1 MNFKETI
8 RKKNKLLALA
18 LLGSILLRAIANAPF
33 VGIGATIPMAVGAI
47 VVGLLLFFLSSKVP
61 PVPMMFA
68 FSIFMSVV
76 VFLLMTFWP
85 CRANFMMIFMAM
97 FFVIIYEDIRVITLQ
112 AVCGIAEIVY
122 FHFAYYEALNDTE
135 WGVDT
140 TVIAIV
146 YLVSGMIVFII
157 LSRMTRMQFKE
168 LEKINKEAQEEKDKA
183 EKLLSEISK
192 SVGVLDNTSGK
203 ISESVT
209 VSGDITAEIAK
220 ATEDVALRTSNEV
233 GAADTIR
240 TMVSDGV
247 DNIQNVTEASIKM
260 TEASNETNSA
270 ITDSDRRVKILSNR
284 MDNLNT
290 KMDEI
295 ATSIEELSEENSKIV
310 SILGTLSEITD
321 QTNLLSLNASIEAA
335 RAGEAGK
342 GFAVVA
348 DEIRNLS
355 DSSAQF
361 TDDIHAIVDGVEAKT
376 KQVRD
381 EITQGQESVQE
392 CDAHVKE
399 VGESFQIVLANSD
412 EILSKARDIEE
423 QSNALQTLLNN
434 TLDNVNDISANVE
447 STSAAMDQ
455 ISANINN
462 LNGSIGN
469 VVSGYNDINDITAS
483 LVRVSEQE
491 DADGENVE

>member
-1 MNFKETI
+1 MNYKETI

-18 LLGSILLRAIANAPF
+18 LMGSIILRTIANAPF
-33 VGIGATIPMAVGAI
+33 VGIGAALPMGIGAI
-47 VVGLLLFFLSSKVP
+47 VMGVLLYFLSAKVP

-68 FSIFMSVV
+68 FSIFMSVL

-85 CRANFMMIFMAM
+85 CKVNFMMTFMAL

-112 AVCGIAEIVY
+112 TICCIAEMIY
-122 FHFAYYEALNDTE
+122 FHFKYYDYLNME
-135 WGVDT
+135 WGNDT

-146 YLVSGMIVFII
+146 YLVSGMIVFIM
-157 LSRMTRMQFKE
+157 LSRMTKKQFE
-168 LEKINKEAQEEKDKA
+168 EIERTSKEAQEEKEKA
-183 EKLLSEISK
+183 EKLLAEIGK
-192 SVGVLDNTSGK
+192 SVGVLDTTSGK

-209 VSGDITAEIAK
+209 ISGDITNEIAK
-220 ATEDVALRTSNEV
+220 ATEDVARRANSEV
-233 GAADTIR
+233 EAADTIR
-240 TMVSDGV
+240 TMVMDGV
-247 DNIQNVTEASIKM
+247 ENIQSVSEASIKM
-260 TEASNETNSA
+260 TEASNETNQA
-270 ITDSDRRVKILSNR
+270 IANSDSRVKILSER
-284 MDNLNT
+284 MDNLNS

-295 ATSIEELSEENSKIV
+295 ATAIAELSDENDKIV
-310 SILGTLSEITD
+310 GILGTLGEITD

-361 TDDIHAIVDGVEAKT
+361 TDEIHAILNGVEAKT

-381 EITQGQESVQE
+381 EISMGQESVQE
-392 CDAHVKE
+392 CNEYVKE
-399 VGESFQIVLANSD
+399 VGESFEIVTANSD
-412 EILSKARDIEE
+412 EILNKSQDIEN
-423 QSNALQTLLNN
+423 QSNELQSLLNQ
-434 TLDNVNDISANVE
+434 TLDNVNEISGNVE
-447 STSAAMDQ
+447 STSAAMEE
-455 ISANINN
+455 IAASINN

-483 LVRVSEQE
+483 LVEVSEQ
-491 DADGENVE
+491 

>member
-1 MNFKETI
+1 MNYKETI

-18 LLGSILLRAIANAPF
+18 LMGSIILRTIANAPF
-33 VGIGATIPMAVGAI
+33 VGIGAAIPMGVGAI
-47 VVGLLLFFLSSKVP
+47 VIGVVLYFLSSKVP

-68 FSIFMSVV
+68 FSIFMSVL

-85 CRANFMMIFMAM
+85 CKVNFMMTFMAL

-112 AVCGIAEIVY
+112 TVCCIAEMIY
-122 FHFAYYEALNDTE
+122 FHFKYYDWLNME
-135 WGVDT
+135 WGNDT

-146 YLVSGMIVFII
+146 YLVSGMIVFIM
-157 LSRMTRMQFKE
+157 LSRMTKKQFEEIERKS
-168 LEKINKEAQEEKDKA
+168 KEAQEEKEKA
-183 EKLLSEISK
+183 EKLLAQIGK
-192 SVGVLDNTSGK
+192 SVGVLDTTSGK

-209 VSGDITAEIAK
+209 ISGDITNEIAK
-220 ATEDVALRTSNEV
+220 ATEDVARRANSEV
-233 GAADTIR
+233 EAADTIR
-240 TMVSDGV
+240 TMVIDGV
-247 DNIQNVTEASIKM
+247 ENIKSVSEASIKM
-260 TEASNETNSA
+260 TEASNETNQA
-270 ITDSDRRVKILSNR
+270 IANSDSRVKILSER
-284 MDNLNT
+284 MDNLNA

-295 ATSIEELSEENSKIV
+295 ATAIAELSDENDKIV
-310 SILGTLSEITD
+310 GILGTLGEITD

-361 TDDIHAIVDGVEAKT
+361 TDEIHAILDGVEAKT

-381 EITQGQESVQE
+381 EISMGQESVQE
-392 CDAHVKE
+392 CNEYVKE
-399 VGESFQIVLANSD
+399 VGESFEIVTANSD
-412 EILSKARDIEE
+412 EILNKSQDIEN
-423 QSNALQTLLNN
+423 QSNELQSLLNQ
-434 TLDNVNDISANVE
+434 TLDNVNEISGNVE
-447 STSAAMDQ
+447 STSAAMEE
-455 ISANINN
+455 ISASINN

-483 LVRVSEQE
+483 LVEVSEQ
-491 DADGENVE
+491 

>member
-1 MNFKETI
+1 MNYKETI

-18 LLGSILLRAIANAPF
+18 LMGSIILRTIANAPF
-33 VGIGATIPMAVGAI
+33 VGIGAAIPMGVGAI
-47 VVGLLLFFLSSKVP
+47 VIGVVLYFLSSKVP

-68 FSIFMSVV
+68 FSIFMSVL

-85 CRANFMMIFMAM
+85 CKVNFMMTFMAL

-112 AVCGIAEIVY
+112 TVCCIAEMVY
-122 FHFAYYEALNDTE
+122 FHFKYYDWLNME
-135 WGVDT
+135 WGNDT

-146 YLVSGMIVFII
+146 YLVSGMIVFIM
-157 LSRMTRMQFKE
+157 LSRMTKKQFEEIERKS
-168 LEKINKEAQEEKDKA
+168 KEAQEEKEKA
-183 EKLLSEISK
+183 EKLLAQIGK
-192 SVGVLDNTSGK
+192 SVGVLDTTSGK

-209 VSGDITAEIAK
+209 ISGDITNEIAK
-220 ATEDVALRTSNEV
+220 ATEDVARRANSEV
-233 GAADTIR
+233 EAADTIR
-240 TMVSDGV
+240 TMVIDGV
-247 DNIQNVTEASIKM
+247 ENIKSVSEASIKM
-260 TEASNETNSA
+260 TEASNETNQA
-270 ITDSDRRVKILSNR
+270 IANSDSRVKILSER
-284 MDNLNT
+284 MDNLNA

-295 ATSIEELSEENSKIV
+295 ATAIAELSDENDKIV
-310 SILGTLSEITD
+310 GILGTLGEITD

-361 TDDIHAIVDGVEAKT
+361 TDEIHAILDGVEAKT

-381 EITQGQESVQE
+381 EISMGQESVQE
-392 CDAHVKE
+392 CNEYVKE
-399 VGESFQIVLANSD
+399 VGESFEIVTANSD
-412 EILSKARDIEE
+412 EILNKSQDIEN
-423 QSNALQTLLNN
+423 QSNELQSLLNQ
-434 TLDNVNDISANVE
+434 TLDNVNEISGNVE
-447 STSAAMDQ
+447 STSAAMEE
-455 ISANINN
+455 ISASINN

-483 LVRVSEQE
+483 LVEVSEQ
-491 DADGENVE
+491 

>member
-1 MNFKETI
+1 MNYKETI

-18 LLGSILLRAIANAPF
+18 LMGSIILRTVANAPF
-33 VGIGATIPMAVGAI
+33 VGIGAAIPMGVGAI
-47 VVGLLLFFLSSKVP
+47 VIGVVLYFLSSKVP

-68 FSIFMSVV
+68 FSIFMSVL

-85 CRANFMMIFMAM
+85 CKVNFMMTFMAL

-112 AVCGIAEIVY
+112 TVCCIAEMIY
-122 FHFAYYEALNDTE
+122 FHFKYYDWLNME
-135 WGVDT
+135 WGNDT

-146 YLVSGMIVFII
+146 YLVSGMIVFIM
-157 LSRMTRMQFKE
+157 LSRMTKKQFEEIERKS
-168 LEKINKEAQEEKDKA
+168 KEAQEEKEKA
-183 EKLLSEISK
+183 EKLLAQIGK
-192 SVGVLDNTSGK
+192 SVGVLDTTSGK

-209 VSGDITAEIAK
+209 ISGDITNEIAK
-220 ATEDVALRTSNEV
+220 ATEDVARRANSEV
-233 GAADTIR
+233 EAADTIR
-240 TMVSDGV
+240 TMVIDGV
-247 DNIQNVTEASIKM
+247 ENIKSVSEASIKM
-260 TEASNETNSA
+260 TEASNETNQA
-270 ITDSDRRVKILSNR
+270 IANSDSRVKILSER
-284 MDNLNT
+284 MDNLNA

-295 ATSIEELSEENSKIV
+295 ATAIAELSDENDKIV
-310 SILGTLSEITD
+310 GILGTLGEITD

-361 TDDIHAIVDGVEAKT
+361 TDEIHAILDGVEAKT

-381 EITQGQESVQE
+381 EISMGQESVQE
-392 CDAHVKE
+392 CNEYVKE
-399 VGESFQIVLANSD
+399 VGESFEIVTANSD
-412 EILSKARDIEE
+412 EILNKSQDIEN
-423 QSNALQTLLNN
+423 QSNELQSLLNQ
-434 TLDNVNDISANVE
+434 TLDNVNEISGNVE
-447 STSAAMDQ
+447 STSAAMEE
-455 ISANINN
+455 ISASINN

-483 LVRVSEQE
+483 LVEVSEQ
-491 DADGENVE
+491 

>member
-1 MNFKETI
+1 MNYKETI

-18 LLGSILLRAIANAPF
+18 LMGSIILRTIANAPF
-33 VGIGATIPMAVGAI
+33 VGIGAAIPMGIGAI
-47 VVGLLLFFLSSKVP
+47 VIGVVLYFLSSKVP

-68 FSIFMSVV
+68 FSIFMSVL

-85 CRANFMMIFMAM
+85 CKVNFMMTFMAL

-112 AVCGIAEIVY
+112 TVCCIAEMVY
-122 FHFAYYEALNDTE
+122 FHFKYYDWLNME
-135 WGVDT
+135 WGNDT

-146 YLVSGMIVFII
+146 YLVSGMIVFIM
-157 LSRMTRMQFKE
+157 LSRMTKKQFEEIERKS
-168 LEKINKEAQEEKDKA
+168 KEAQEEKEKA
-183 EKLLSEISK
+183 EKLLAQIGK
-192 SVGVLDNTSGK
+192 SVGVLDTTSGK

-209 VSGDITAEIAK
+209 ISGDITNEIAK
-220 ATEDVALRTSNEV
+220 ATEDVARRANSEV
-233 GAADTIR
+233 EAADTIR
-240 TMVSDGV
+240 TMVIDGV
-247 DNIQNVTEASIKM
+247 ENIKSVSEASIKM
-260 TEASNETNSA
+260 TEASNETNQA
-270 ITDSDRRVKILSNR
+270 IANSDSRVKILSER
-284 MDNLNT
+284 MDNLNA

-295 ATSIEELSEENSKIV
+295 ATAIAELSDENDKIV
-310 SILGTLSEITD
+310 GILGTLGEITD

-361 TDDIHAIVDGVEAKT
+361 TDEIHAILDGVEAKT

-381 EITQGQESVQE
+381 EISMGQESVQE
-392 CDAHVKE
+392 CNEYVKE
-399 VGESFQIVLANSD
+399 VGESFEIVTANSD
-412 EILSKARDIEE
+412 EILNKSQDIEN
-423 QSNALQTLLNN
+423 QSNELQSLLNQ
-434 TLDNVNDISANVE
+434 TLDNVNEISGNVE
-447 STSAAMDQ
+447 STSAAMEE
-455 ISANINN
+455 ISASINN

-483 LVRVSEQE
+483 LVEVSEQ
-491 DADGENVE
+491 

>member
-1 MNFKETI
+1 MNYKETI

-18 LLGSILLRAIANAPF
+18 LMGSIILRTIANAPF
-33 VGIGATIPMAVGAI
+33 VGIGAAIPMGVGAI
-47 VVGLLLFFLSSKVP
+47 VIGVVLYFLSSKVP

-68 FSIFMSVV
+68 FSIFMSVL

-85 CRANFMMIFMAM
+85 CKVNFMMTFMAL

-112 AVCGIAEIVY
+112 TVCCAAEMIY
-122 FHFAYYEALNDTE
+122 FHFKYYDWLNME
-135 WGVDT
+135 WGNDT

-146 YLVSGMIVFII
+146 YLVSGMIVFIM
-157 LSRMTRMQFKE
+157 LSRLTKKQFEEIERTSKA
-168 LEKINKEAQEEKDKA
+168 AQEEKEKA
-183 EKLLSEISK
+183 EKLLAEIGK
-192 SVGVLDNTSGK
+192 SVGVLDTTSGK

-209 VSGDITAEIAK
+209 ISGDITKEIAK
-220 ATEDVALRTSNEV
+220 ATEDVARRANSEV
-233 GAADTIR
+233 EAADTIR
-240 TMVSDGV
+240 TMVIDGV
-247 DNIQNVTEASIKM
+247 ENIKSVSEASIKM
-260 TEASNETNSA
+260 TEASNETNQA
-270 ITDSDRRVKILSNR
+270 IANSDSRVKSLSER
-284 MDNLNT
+284 MDNLNA

-295 ATSIEELSEENSKIV
+295 ATAIAELSDENDKIV
-310 SILGTLSEITD
+310 GILGTLGEITD

-361 TDDIHAIVDGVEAKT
+361 TDEIHAILNGVEAKT

-381 EITQGQESVQE
+381 EISMGQESVQE
-392 CDAHVKE
+392 CNKFVKE
-399 VGESFQIVLANSD
+399 VGESFEIVTANSD
-412 EILSKARDIEE
+412 EILNKSQDIEN
-423 QSNALQTLLNN
+423 QSNELQSLLNQ
-434 TLDNVNDISANVE
+434 TLDNVNEISGNVE
-447 STSAAMDQ
+447 STSAAMEE
-455 ISANINN
+455 ISASINN

-483 LVRVSEQE
+483 LVEVSEQ
-491 DADGENVE
+491 